1 MPPFTSSQP
10 VGHRP
15 KSPAICAAGLGALF
29 SLLAVASAVAQEKEQ
44 TTTTSGKLSL
54 ESDFSFGLVGNSN
67 FRQRSEEGKAS
78 AWDMGARDVVS
89 FQAHEGFL
97 LRFGLEFHRYN
108 FDVPT
113 TLNLPSKLQ
122 ESNLV
127 VGADLQLGDAWI
139 VRVEAQPGYYGGN
152 TELRTSNF
160 DCPIVLGASY
170 FASSDLQFV
179 VGLSVDPQRKY
190 PVLPGIGFRY
200 QYNSNWVFDFIL
212 PQPRIEYNL
221 DKSILLYVG
230 GDLQGST
237 FRVNSEFGDN
247 HGVPKL
253 NDAWVDYT
261 QVRVGVGASWKI
273 RPSLTLEVE
282 AGIVPIQEF
291 DFHRADIRASAT
303 EIPPY
308 GGVVLKAAF

>member
-1 MPPFTSSQP
+1 MLPFTSRKP
-10 VGHRP
+10 VEFRP
-15 KSPAICAAGLGALF
+15 KFPAIWKAGLGALF
-29 SLLAVASAVAQEKEQ
+29 SLLGVATTFAQGKEQ
-44 TTTTSGKLSL
+44 STSTSGKLSL
-54 ESDFSFGLVGNSN
+54 ESEFSFGTVGNSN
-67 FRQRSEEGKAS
+67 FRQRSEEGKVS

-89 FQAHEGFL
+89 IQAQEGFL
-97 LRFGLEFHRYN
+97 VRIGLEFHRYN
-108 FDVPT
+108 FDVPNS
-113 TLNLPSKLQ
+113 LNLPSKLQ

-139 VRVEAQPGYYGGN
+139 VRVEAQPGYYGGD
-152 TELRTSNF
+152 TGLRTANF

-237 FRVNSEFGDN
+237 FRVQGDFGSN
-247 HGVPKL
+247 HGVAKL